1 MRCCSGNIAPRT
13 ARLSLLKQLLVCYPG
28 SPPDG
33 FIFIKW
39 VTSRRLV
46 MRFLGL
52 DLSENTSSCG
62 CPLLPHK
69 RLLNLPRS
77 PFRYHSCSQS
87 RVAGLF
93 FFVPLLTC
101 YSSSSTVERSMYAQI
116 EPALLISAVHYLLSM
131 DIRRLAFSTLFFV
144 RFLFALRRLVLTP
157 GYCIGEVLDVVPS
170 NVSRGHIR
178 DDNIVT
184 RSLTC

>member
-1 MRCCSGNIAPRT
+1 
-13 ARLSLLKQLLVCYPG
+13 
-28 SPPDG
+28 
-33 FIFIKW
+33 
-39 VTSRRLV
+39 
-46 MRFLGL
+46 
-52 DLSENTSSCG
+52 
-62 CPLLPHK
+62 
-69 RLLNLPRS
+69 
-77 PFRYHSCSQS
+77 
-87 RVAGLF
+87 
-93 FFVPLLTC
+93 
-101 YSSSSTVERSMYAQI
+101 MYAQI